1 MKSFFPWFGALLI
14 SLSTVVSLMS
24 YNRVDDEPI
33 SSVGTQIWRSLVYP
47 NAFFHKTTKWNLVSL
62 RILPC
67 CEIWQKATQS
77 FKSGAG
83 WQGQTDIHPPTHP
96 SAPFP
101 FTARLLGTNKRSELC
116 PVMPVQLRLE
126 GQDHGLFLK
135 PGSTRC
141 FLPEASDAHVQHAVI
156 KTGSCSPRTGKKN

>member
-14 SLSTVVSLMS
+14 SLSPVVSLMS

-83 WQGQTDIHPPTHP
+83 WQGQTDTHTHTHP
-96 SAPFP
+96 QAQCLPHLSLSQPGCWERTSARNSALSCPF
-101 FTARLLGTNKRSELC
+101 SS
-116 PVMPVQLRLE
+116 
-126 GQDHGLFLK
+126 
-135 PGSTRC
+135 GSK
-141 FLPEASDAHVQHAVI
+141 V
-156 KTGSCSPRTGKKN
+156 RTMGFF